1 MDKYDVLNVLIFVV
15 IPVISVSVLFFMKR
29 KLLWIAPLLSSMLAF
44 AFYVTTLEPSIIKIF
59 SNNEWRGFL
68 ILAMLMQFGVAAV
81 LTAAGYL
88 MAHILKRKNRRS

>member
-29 KLLWIAPLLSSMLAF
+29 KLLWIAPLLSIMLAF
-44 AFYVTTLEPSIIKIF
+44 VVYAVTLEPSIIKAF

-68 ILAMLMQFGVAAV
+68 LLALLMQFGIAV
-81 LTAAGYL
+81 LLTAVGYL
-88 MAHILKRKNRRS
+88 IAYILKRKNK

>member
-29 KLLWIAPLLSSMLAF
+29 KLLWIAPLLSIMLAF
-44 AFYVTTLEPSIIKIF
+44 VVYAVTLEPSIIKAF

-68 ILAMLMQFGVAAV
+68 LLALLIQFSIAV
-81 LTAAGYL
+81 LLTAVGYL
-88 MAHILKRKNRRS
+88 LAQILKRKNK

>member
-29 KLLWIAPLLSSMLAF
+29 KLLWIAPLLSIMLAF
-44 AFYVTTLEPSIIKIF
+44 VVYAVTLEPSIIKAF

-68 ILAMLMQFGVAAV
+68 LLALLIQFGIAV
-81 LTAAGYL
+81 LLTAVGYL
-88 MAHILKRKNRRS
+88 IAYILKRKNK